1 MQTGNFPSPIFNE
14 VIRQRGDNYQGYVVY
29 ECRVRADN
37 PAQAYQ
43 DSLTYL
49 REC

>member
-1 MQTGNFPSPIFNE
+1 
-14 VIRQRGDNYQGYVVY
+14 GYVVY
-29 ECRVRADN
+29 ECRVRADD

-43 DSLTYL
+43 DSLNYL

>member
-1 MQTGNFPSPIFNE
+1 
-14 VIRQRGDNYQGYVVY
+14 QGYVVY
-29 ECRVRADN
+29 ECRVRAED

-43 DSLTYL
+43 DSLIYL